1 MYLDIL
7 IAVILLITVLKG
19 YLNGFFIE
27 VLSFFGMIINIIFS
41 KSITPILIL
50 RFAIKPESPFYSGVY
65 AIVFLGVY
73 TVMGIFIMFIKKAL
87 KKAFKGKINTAAGA
101 ILGSFK
107 GLLISFVILVFYSLL
122 SMNMDFVKKYG
133 EGSYSQKA
141 FIYSLPTL
149 REYFPDEYG
158 EKLQNIAHKEKID
171 KYLKN
176 ILKE

>member
-7 IAVILLITVLKG
+7 IAGILLITVLKG

-27 VLSFFGMIINIIFS
+27 ILSFFGMIINIIFT
-41 KSITPILIL
+41 KSVTPIIIL
-50 RFAIKPESPFYSGVY
+50 RFAIKPENPFYSGVY
-65 AIVFLGVY
+65 AIIFLGVY
-73 TVMGIFIMFIKKAL
+73 MIMGIFIMFIKKAL

-122 SMNMDFVKKYG
+122 SMNLNFIKTYG
-133 EGSYSQKA
+133 DGSYSKKA
-141 FIYSLPTL
+141 FIYSLPAL
-149 REYFPDEYG
+149 REYFPNEYG
-158 EKLQNIAHKEKID
+158 EKLQTMAHKEKIE
-171 KYLKN
+171 KYLNN